1 MPARKVT
8 PYAQRM
14 KNDINDSIAIA
25 EAAGRPGI
33 RAVAVKSVEQQNLM
47 LHRLRQQAVQQRTQ
61 QRNALCA
68 HLSNRGIGAPLITGK

>member
-14 KNDINDSIAIA
+14 KNDIIDSIAIA

-47 LHRLRQQAVQQRTQ
+47 LHRLDSRRYSS
-61 QRNALCA
+61 A
-68 HLSNRGIGAPLITGK
+68 HSSATRCVHICRIAESVHP